1 MAWGNFLLDVG
12 MDAASS
18 LSKYRFVKYSAA
30 EQVTAVTGIGDD
42 PIGVSQFA
50 VTAQDLTRGKGA
62 SVRVHG
68 VSEVEASGAIAVGQR
83 VQLEAD
89 GRVKVATAASGARL
103 VGRCVGHPSTNAG
116 DRISCLVIQ
125 GGALL

>member
-12 MDAASS
+12 MDASGAI
-18 LSKYRFVKYSAA
+18 SKYRLVKYTSA
-30 EQVTAVTGIGDD
+30 ETVTAVTAIADD
-42 PIGVSQFA
+42 PIGVSQFG
-50 VTAQDLTRGKGA
+50 VTTGEIAKGKGA

-83 VQLEAD
+83 CQLETD
-89 GRVKVATAASGARL
+89 GRVKLAVAASGARL

-116 DRISCLVIQ
+116 DRISMLIIQ
-125 GGALL
+125 GGPTL